1 MVTSATNG
9 AVKTGESMRR
19 VLASAALLIIV
30 GCGSDAV
37 STTPVATTPAT
48 VSPAGTT
55 AVSVVSADTPVATN
69 PSATAADVNPL
80 DGAAFCAFLEQD
92 MPALRAAGSAAGAMA
107 QFAGDFAAWLDEHPD
122 QKPRTA
128 VDLDAASSPTCPDVQ
143 AQAVAAMGAASF
155 SDALG

>member
-1 MVTSATNG
+1 
-9 AVKTGESMRR
+9 MRR

-48 VSPAGTT
+48 VSPSQTT
-55 AVSVVSADTPVATN
+55 PPAVVSADTPVATS
-69 PSATAADVNPL
+69 PSPTAADANPL

-92 MPALRAAGSAAGAMA
+92 LPALQAAGSAAGALA
-107 QFAGDFAAWLDEHPD
+107 QFAGDFGAWLDEHPD

-128 VDLDAASSPTCPDVQ
+128 ADLDAASSPTCPDIQ
-143 AQAVAAMGAASF
+143 TKAVAAMGATSF